1 MTSVVV
7 ALDEGEQPGALVAR
21 AASGDTDAFT
31 RIVAAHHADMLRV
44 AHMISGDPDLAADA
58 AQAAWAIA
66 WKRLGSLR
74 DAARLRPWL
83 MSIAANEARQLLR
96 RQGRRRIR
104 EIAVDELPGAPVDGL
119 LVARLDLA
127 HALDRIDARDRAM
140 LAMRFA
146 VGLTSDEIGREIGLT
161 GTAVRS
167 RIARTLQRLR
177 EELDHD

>member
-7 ALDEGEQPGALVAR
+7 ALDEAEQPGALVAR

-44 AHMISGDPDLAADA
+44 AHMISGDPETAADA

-83 MSIAANEARQLLR
+83 MSIAANEARQLVR
-96 RQGRRRIR
+96 RQGRRRVR
-104 EIAVDELPGAPVDGL
+104 EIVVDDVPGVPVDGL
-119 LVARLDLA
+119 LVARLDL
-127 HALDRIDARDRAM
+127 
-140 LAMRFA
+140 
-146 VGLTSDEIGREIGLT
+146 
-161 GTAVRS
+161 
-167 RIARTLQRLR
+167 
-177 EELDHD
+177 